1 MRLLDNQEPCERYYE
16 SCCFPSMQEV
26 PQSPAVAQS
35 TFRPRHFKRQ
45 FVLRQF
51 SNVWRRLK
59 KKSGLCF
66 GKKTT
71 IYSRTLI
78 CKTHRSR
85 FWIDHVT
92 LSHMV
97 LTRERST
104 EKVYTY
110 IPIVRHKAAE
120 DVSLMDR
127 QVFQVSSLSVSFL
140 PFLYPSIYVSSCLS
154 IDPSSYLSF
163 ELSSYLAVYLS
174 LSLSNYLT
182 I

>member
-1 MRLLDNQEPCERYYE
+1 MCGTSMHIQKVWCGYWTIKNLARDTMNRVVFPACKRFPHPLL
-16 SCCFPSMQEV
+16 SLKV
-26 PQSPAVAQS
+26 PLDQD
-35 TFRPRHFKRQ
+35 T
-45 FVLRQF
+45 
-51 SNVWRRLK
+51 SNVNLSWDDSQTCEEDWRRRVAFA
-59 KKSGLCF
+59 S

-104 EKVYTY
+104 KKVYTY

-120 DVSLMDR
+120 DVSLLDR
-127 QVFQVSSLSVSFL
+127 QVFQVSSLSC
-140 PFLYPSIYVSSCLS
+140 PFYTHLSMYQAACLLILQAIY
-154 IDPSSYLSF
+154 
-163 ELSSYLAVYLS
+163 
-174 LSLSNYLT
+174 LSNYLA

>member
-26 PQSPAVAQS
+26 PPSPAVAQS
-35 TFRPRHFKRQ
+35 TFGPRHFKRQ
-45 FVLRQF
+45 FVLRRF

-85 FWIDHVT
+85 FWIDHVA

-104 EKVYTY
+104 KKVYTY

-120 DVSLMDR
+120 DVSLLDR
-127 QVFQVSSLSVSFL
+127 QVFQVSSLSC
-140 PFLYPSIYVSSCLS
+140 PFYTHLSMYQAACLLILQAIY
-154 IDPSSYLSF
+154 
-163 ELSSYLAVYLS
+163 LSSYLA
-174 LSLSNYLT
+174 